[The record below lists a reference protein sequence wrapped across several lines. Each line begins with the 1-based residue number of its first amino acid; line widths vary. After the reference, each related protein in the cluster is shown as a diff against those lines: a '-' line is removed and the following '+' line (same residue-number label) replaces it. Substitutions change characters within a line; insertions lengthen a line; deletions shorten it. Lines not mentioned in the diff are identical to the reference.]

1 MFVQKSLSSARLPD
15 MLTHTPDGAS
25 NSNNK
30 DGGKHIPT
38 ADLKDREGDLSPGE
52 IYFKVSLFFDSS

>member
-1 MFVQKSLSSARLPD
+1 

-52 IYFKVSLFFDSS
+52 IYFKISLFSDS